1 MIAFEYININK
12 FIEKYKTTTP
22 KDAQIKNFKKYYLS
36 YIEERDKQ
44 EREGYQ
50 KNEIND
56 LLKNTFG
63 YKINEKDNIDSAI
76 YDDNIVKVII
86 EAKQLKNKNEFPKDA
101 NNPLSK
107 AFYESI
113 LYFLREYN
121 QNNNNEIKH
130 IIICNPIDFF
140 VFCADEFKVFIE
152 DKTIKR
158 YYNNCDNKEGVDKS
172 TSKFYKDLESHL
184 KNNFDKTIKYTHF
197 KLTKDIDD
205 LLLSRIYQILSPE
218 ILLKKNKIIDANTLH
233 KKFYDELL
241 YILGLQEIK
250 ENGKILIKLSNTQ
263 NSLSNSIK
271 NAFPNISDEDVFSL
285 IILWNNRI
293 LFLRLLESMLISFG
307 HIKEPFLDIEKIN
320 NFSTLS
326 RLFFGVLAKKE
337 NDRNIDDK
345 KLFHYIP
352 YLNSSLFDKTQLEL
366 NGNDIKHL
374 ESYTIPLYQK
384 SVLEEKEL
392 PLLEYIFRFL
402 HTYDFTTTP
411 KDIKDNIKINH
422 DKLINSSILGL
433 VFEKLNGYK
442 EGSFY
447 TPSFITSYMCKESI
461 TQAVLNKFND
471 TYNWNARGLKDISN
485 LARENN
491 KSQKELLQTLL
502 SLKICDPSVGSGH
515 FLVSALNEIVLIT
528 YHLGLLDSF
537 DMRTTLELENDEI
550 IIRQNGDIFNYKRPE
565 NKEEPQHKIQ
575 KELFHLKKEIIE
587 SCLFGVDINPNSCE
601 ITKLR
606 LWIELLKYSYYI
618 FENDN
623 NTNTLQTLP
632 NIDINIKCGNSLISY
647 FDITQSLSHYKNIK
661 QKIEDYKTS
670 VSNYKQGFYTSKNA
684 IDKEIKNLKDA
695 FKNFCFRDKF
705 AKEIKAFEKECDI
718 YSQKYGNYLAKDDKN
733 LALYIKASLSIFD
746 DDFDKKQAQIDF
758 AKLQDKY
765 NSIFNLE
772 SNKPFE
778 WRFEFPEVLDES
790 GDFKGFDCVIGNPPY
805 IRQEEIKHLKPHL
818 QKAFSIYKGTSDIY
832 TYFFEQGY
840 KILKP
845 KALLSFITSNKY
857 TRAGYGEPLRAF
869 ILANTQI
876 LHYIDLNGLKIF
888 DSATVDTSIITFA
901 KTPPSLES
909 SFDYLA
915 PTQPSL
921 DTDELHAQPIHQS
934 SLSKDSFIFQDQANQ
949 ALKAKIES
957 LGTPLK
963 EWDISINYGI
973 KTGYNEAFIIDSAKR
988 EEILNNCKDKS
999 EKTRTSKLIKKML
1012 RGRDIKRYSY
1022 EWAGLWLINTHNGYQ
1037 DSKGNKIS
1045 PIDINEYPA
1054 LKAYFDEIGKNHKG
1068 KGKGLFDRD
1077 DKGITPY
1084 NLRNCAYLEE
1094 FEKEKIVY
1102 SEIVRNSQFYL
1113 DSDKY
1118 NPDRFYAEATSF
1130 ILTGENLHYLLAILN
1145 SKCATFVFKI
1155 FYAGGGLGESGFRY
1169 KKQFLEKLPIPKIDS
1184 TNKALSDE
1192 IISLVEQ
1199 ILDSKAKDPTKD
1211 TKELESHID
1220 SLVYKLY
1227 NLNEDEIK
1235 IIEGE

>member
-271 NAFPNISDEDVFSL
+271 NAFPNISDEEVFSL

-374 ESYTIPLYQK
+374 ESYTIPLY
-384 SVLEEKEL
+384 
-392 PLLEYIFRFL
+392 
-402 HTYDFTTTP
+402 H
-411 KDIKDNIKINH
+411 
-422 DKLINSSILGL
+422 
-433 VFEKLNGYK
+433 
-442 EGSFY
+442 Y
-447 TPSFITSYMCKESI
+447 T
-461 TQAVLNKFND
+461 
-471 TYNWNARGLKDISN
+471 
-485 LARENN
+485 
-491 KSQKELLQTLL
+491 
-502 SLKICDPSVGSGH
+502 
-515 FLVSALNEIVLIT
+515 
-528 YHLGLLDSF
+528 
-537 DMRTTLELENDEI
+537 
-550 IIRQNGDIFNYKRPE
+550 
-565 NKEEPQHKIQ
+565 
-575 KELFHLKKEIIE
+575 KKA
-587 SCLFGVDINPNSCE
+587 C
-601 ITKLR
+601 
-606 LWIELLKYSYYI
+606 
-618 FENDN
+618 
-623 NTNTLQTLP
+623 
-632 NIDINIKCGNSLISY
+632 
-647 FDITQSLSHYKNIK
+647 
-661 QKIEDYKTS
+661 
-670 VSNYKQGFYTSKNA
+670 
-684 IDKEIKNLKDA
+684 
-695 FKNFCFRDKF
+695 
-705 AKEIKAFEKECDI
+705 
-718 YSQKYGNYLAKDDKN
+718 
-733 LALYIKASLSIFD
+733 
-746 DDFDKKQAQIDF
+746 
-758 AKLQDKY
+758 
-765 NSIFNLE
+765 
-772 SNKPFE
+772 
-778 WRFEFPEVLDES
+778 
-790 GDFKGFDCVIGNPPY
+790 
-805 IRQEEIKHLKPHL
+805 
-818 QKAFSIYKGTSDIY
+818 
-832 TYFFEQGY
+832 
-840 KILKP
+840 
-845 KALLSFITSNKY
+845 
-857 TRAGYGEPLRAF
+857 
-869 ILANTQI
+869 
-876 LHYIDLNGLKIF
+876 
-888 DSATVDTSIITFA
+888 
-901 KTPPSLES
+901 
-909 SFDYLA
+909 
-915 PTQPSL
+915 
-921 DTDELHAQPIHQS
+921 
-934 SLSKDSFIFQDQANQ
+934 
-949 ALKAKIES
+949 
-957 LGTPLK
+957 
-963 EWDISINYGI
+963 
-973 KTGYNEAFIIDSAKR
+973 
-988 EEILNNCKDKS
+988 
-999 EKTRTSKLIKKML
+999 
-1012 RGRDIKRYSY
+1012 
-1022 EWAGLWLINTHNGYQ
+1022 
-1037 DSKGNKIS
+1037 
-1045 PIDINEYPA
+1045 
-1054 LKAYFDEIGKNHKG
+1054 
-1068 KGKGLFDRD
+1068 
-1077 DKGITPY
+1077 
-1084 NLRNCAYLEE
+1084 
-1094 FEKEKIVY
+1094 
-1102 SEIVRNSQFYL
+1102 
-1113 DSDKY
+1113 
-1118 NPDRFYAEATSF
+1118 
-1130 ILTGENLHYLLAILN
+1130 
-1145 SKCATFVFKI
+1145 
-1155 FYAGGGLGESGFRY
+1155 
-1169 KKQFLEKLPIPKIDS
+1169 
-1184 TNKALSDE
+1184 
-1192 IISLVEQ
+1192 
-1199 ILDSKAKDPTKD
+1199 
-1211 TKELESHID
+1211 
-1220 SLVYKLY
+1220 
-1227 NLNEDEIK
+1227 
-1235 IIEGE
+1235 